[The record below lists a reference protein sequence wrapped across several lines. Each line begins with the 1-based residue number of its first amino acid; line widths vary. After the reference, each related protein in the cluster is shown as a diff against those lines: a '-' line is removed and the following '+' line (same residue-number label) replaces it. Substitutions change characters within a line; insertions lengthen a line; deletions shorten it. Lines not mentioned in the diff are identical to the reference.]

1 MFEDSTFES
10 RGSIHTRSR
19 GWMIAALAFNGSI
32 LLALILI
39 PLIYPEAFP
48 RFGMSLLMTAPPP
61 PQQPRPHPQ
70 VEHATVVHT
79 DMPDGR
85 ITAPPRIPKYVPDS
99 PAGPEILDRIDVAT
113 IGSDGPAGADSPF
126 RPAAPRPV
134 VHQAPKGPVRIAGPV
149 EAGLL
154 LYKKV
159 PVYPQIA
166 IEMRIEGTVV
176 LQATISKSG
185 TIENLRVVS
194 GPAML
199 QQAALDAVQSW
210 RYRPYQL
217 DNEPI
222 EVETTVNVVFT
233 LGR

>member
-39 PLIYPEAFP
+39 PLIYPEALP
-48 RFGMSLLMTAPPP
+48 RIGMSMLMTAPPP
-61 PQQPRPHPQ
+61 PQQPRPRPQ
-70 VEHATVVHT
+70 VDHATVVRS

-85 ITAPPRIPKYVPDS
+85 MTAPRTIPRNIPNS
-99 PAGPEILDRIDVAT
+99 PAGPEILDRIDVAS
-113 IGSDGPAGADSPF
+113 IGGNGPASADSPF
-126 RPAAPRPV
+126 RPAIPPPV
-134 VHQAPKGPVRIAGPV
+134 VRPAAKGPVRIAGPV

-159 PVYPQIA
+159 PIYPQIA
-166 IEMRIEGTVV
+166 VAMRKEGTVV

-217 DNEPI
+217 DGEPI